1 MYTDG
6 SCCDSPE
13 GALSDDET
21 SSNLTLYD
29 GDETSQWS
37 TSAFAPFPDEL
48 LPHSNTAVS
57 TSAIFPFHLLSACSS
72 AGRAIM
78 CQYSQATTITS
89 HEVKRVLGLKAG
101 AVDPSTSVIAL
112 DANWSSLTTRDHA
125 GTGTETASSC
135 YSGAGL
141 TMPPAAPLQHDAV
154 SYSDSDEQALARAK
168 STPSLSHRM
177 KHDKSILALAVSS
190 QYIFAG
196 TQGGELLVFSLDTYE
211 RRRVIHAHKGS
222 VLGLC
227 LSRDQRLLFSSAADP
242 IVNVWCTSTFRHL
255 YALWS
260 PYDIGDIFCVAY
272 SSHHNT
278 VYLGAQNT
286 SIQWYDLKEKDSRPR
301 PATSSHPNER
311 KNKFFDSLGPGGAQ
325 TPKPSG
331 AENRPRDAA
340 GGQELQIDSQDIH
353 QFAHYGYVHCMLLG
367 QSILPE
373 APTEEVLVSG
383 GGDGRIVLWR
393 IDPAQRGSISIIYT
407 LEDGREEGE
416 SILSLAREGSFLYSG
431 RFDGEINVWDLET
444 RQLVRSLK
452 ANTGDIHTLTLGAGV
467 LYAGGKS
474 GSMQK
479 FNEHYESITT
489 FKAHDGLILASAF
502 ARFDDKPML
511 VTGGNDNTIVIWEVK
526 DCVEPDAVARR
537 SNNDLMVESLTQFV
551 SFRTVSSQAKYRADC
566 RRGASYLRSVFQNF
580 GAMTEMINTSEP
592 YNPVVFAKFRGNPAT
607 AASRKKILFYGHYDV
622 IPAENEHRKW
632 KHDPF
637 TLTGES
643 GYLYGR
649 GVSDNKGPIMAAIYA
664 AHELAKEQ
672 KLDSDIIFLIEGEE
686 ESGSRGFEKAVQSRK
701 DLIGDVDWI
710 LLANSYWL
718 DDHVPCLTY
727 GLRGVIHATVSVE
740 SKHPDLHSGVDGSAL
755 LDEPLKDLVMLL
767 SKLTGR
773 HGKVQIPGFYD
784 PILPLTD
791 DEKDLYTEITKT
803 LLRGNP
809 DLGDPEELAQSLMR
823 RWREASLTIH
833 RFKTSGPDNSTIIP
847 RLAKAAL
854 SIRLV
859 PNQEANTVAQ
869 ALTSFLQSEF
879 EQLDSKNTVKVTID
893 HQAEPWL
900 GDFNNEI
907 FQTLERA
914 IKSAWGPTLGQG
926 RDSQPTLKAPD
937 YFSPISRA
945 AATPSSPTKSKLAPA
960 TSNTLA
966 NSSDPSLSRPASS
979 HDATTTTQNPTTTIE
994 AEAEAEQGAMKPLYI
1009 REGGSIP
1016 SIRFLEKEFN
1026 APAAHLPCGQASD
1039 CAHLDN
1045 ERLRLVNLYNS
1056 KKIFK
1061 EVFRELPKR

>member
-1 MYTDG
+1 MCHYSQSTTN
-6 SCCDSPE
+6 
-13 GALSDDET
+13 T
-21 SSNLTLYD
+21 SSHEAEKVSGLT
-29 GDETSQWS
+29 
-37 TSAFAPFPDEL
+37 APFE
-48 LPHSNTAVS
+48 
-57 TSAIFPFHLLSACSS
+57 
-72 AGRAIM
+72 
-78 CQYSQATTITS
+78 
-89 HEVKRVLGLKAG
+89 
-101 AVDPSTSVIAL
+101 
-112 DANWSSLTTRDHA
+112 
-125 GTGTETASSC
+125 
-135 YSGAGL
+135 
-141 TMPPAAPLQHDAV
+141 HDAV
-154 SYSDSDEQALARAK
+154 AYSDSDCDDGNKAK
-168 STPSLSHRM
+168 AATMAAAANGTPSLSHRM
-177 KHDKSILALAVSS
+177 KHDKSILALAASS

-211 RRRVIHAHKGS
+211 QRRVIHAHKGS
-222 VLGLC
+222 ILGLC
-227 LSRDQRLLFSSAADP
+227 LSQDQQLLFSSAADP
-242 IVNVWCTSTFRHL
+242 IVNVWCTSSFRHL

-272 SSHHNT
+272 SSYHKT

-286 SIQWYDLKEKDSRPR
+286 SIQWYDLKEKDARPR
-301 PATSSHPNER
+301 PSTSSHPNER

-325 TPKPSG
+325 TPKPTG
-331 AENRPRDAA
+331 AEHRPRDAA

-367 QSILPE
+367 QGILPD
-373 APTEEVLVSG
+373 APSEEVLVSG

-393 IDPAQRGSISIIYT
+393 IDPTQRGSISMIYT

-431 RFDGEINVWDLET
+431 RFDGEINVWDLDT

-452 ANTGDIHTLTLGAGV
+452 ANTGDVHTLTLGAGI

-474 GSMQK
+474 GSIQK
-479 FNEHYESITT
+479 FNQHYETITS
-489 FKAHDGLILASAF
+489 FRAHDGLILASAF
-502 ARFDDKPML
+502 AKLDDKPVL
-511 VTGGNDNTIVIWEVK
+511 VTGGNDNTVVIWEVR
-526 DCVEPDAVARR
+526 DCMGPDAVATR

-622 IPAENEHRKW
+622 IPAENEHGKW

-672 KLDSDIIFLIEGEE
+672 NLDSDIIFLIEGEE

-784 PILPLTD
+784 PILPLTK

-809 DLGDPEELAQSLMR
+809 NLGDPAELAQSLMR

-833 RFKTSGPDNSTIIP
+833 RFQTSGPDNSTIIP
-847 RLAKAAL
+847 RLAKAAI

-859 PNQEANTVAQ
+859 PNQEANEVAQ
-869 ALTSFLQSEF
+869 ALISFLQTEF
-879 EQLDSKNTVKVTID
+879 EDLESKNKLQVTID

-900 GDFNNEI
+900 GDFTNEI
-907 FQTLERA
+907 FQTLEQA
-914 IKSAWGPTLGQG
+914 ITSVWGPTLGQP
-926 RDSQPTLKAPD
+926 RLSQPPPNPQD
-937 YFSPISRA
+937 YFSHA
-945 AATPSSPTKSKLAPA
+945 AHPAPPPPHATKPKLAPT

-966 NSSDPSLSRPASS
+966 NAPDAPPLPKPTPPPQPATLNSTTPSEA
-979 HDATTTTQNPTTTIE
+979 NPLPR
-994 AEAEAEQGAMKPLYI
+994 KPLYI

-1045 ERLRLVNLYNS
+1045 ERLRLVNLFNS
-1056 KKIFK
+1056 KRIFK
-1061 EVFRELPKR
+1061 EVFGVLPRR

>member
-1 MYTDG
+1 MCEHHSST
-6 SCCDSPE
+6 SPE
-13 GALSDDET
+13 DSSSERET
-21 SSNLTLYD
+21 SSDTTLLQAD
-29 GDETSQWS
+29 NVSECCIDDRSDWVTEDSLSHAAHIAAS
-37 TSAFAPFPDEL
+37 TFFS
-48 LPHSNTAVS
+48 
-57 TSAIFPFHLLSACSS
+57 FHLISGCST
-72 AGRAIM
+72 AGRDM
-78 CQYSQATTITS
+78 CQYSRSMTS
-89 HEVKRVLGLKAG
+89 QEVKKVLGLKA
-101 AVDPSTSVIAL
+101 P
-112 DANWSSLTTRDHA
+112 
-125 GTGTETASSC
+125 
-135 YSGAGL
+135 
-141 TMPPAAPLQHDAV
+141 PLQHDTIM
-154 SYSDSDEQALARAK
+154 DSNGAQAPPKPNRIPA
-168 STPSLSHRM
+168 LSHRM

-196 TQGGELLVFSLDTYE
+196 TQGGEILVYSLDTYE

-227 LSRDQRLLFSSAADP
+227 LSQDKKLLFSSATDP

-272 SSHHNT
+272 SSHHRT

-286 SIQWYDLKEKDSRPR
+286 SIQWYDLKQKDARPR
-301 PATSSHPNER
+301 PSLASHPSER

-331 AENRPRDAA
+331 ADRPRDAA
-340 GGQELQIDSQDIH
+340 GGQELQIDGQDIR

-367 QSILPE
+367 REILPE
-373 APTEEVLVSG
+373 APSEEVLVSG
-383 GGDGRIVLWR
+383 GGDGRILLWR
-393 IDPAQRGSISIIYT
+393 IDSAKGGEITSLHT

-431 RFDGEINVWDLET
+431 RFDGEVNVWDLET

-452 ANTGDIHTLTLGAGV
+452 ATIGDVHTLTLGAGV

-474 GSMQK
+474 GVVQK
-479 FNEHYESITT
+479 FNEHYETISS

-502 ARFDDKPML
+502 TMYNDKPTL
-511 VTGGNDNTIVIWEVK
+511 VTGGNDNTIVIWEVQ
-526 DCVEPDAVARR
+526 DCAGPNAVTRK
-537 SNNDLMVESLTQFV
+537 SSNDLMVESLTQFV
-551 SFRTVSSQAKYRADC
+551 SFRTVSSLPKYRADC
-566 RRGASYLRSVFQNF
+566 RRGASFLRSVFQNF
-580 GAMTEMINTSEP
+580 GAVTEMLNTSEP
-592 YNPVVFAKFRGNPAT
+592 HNPIVFAKFRGNPAT
-607 AASRKKILFYGHYDV
+607 AGSRKKILFYGHYDV

-637 TLTGES
+637 TLTGEG

-664 AHELAKEQ
+664 AHELANEQ
-672 KLDSDIIFLIEGEE
+672 SLDSDIIFLIEGEE
-686 ESGSRGFEKAVQSRK
+686 ESGSRGFEKAVQAKK

-727 GLRGVIHATVSVE
+727 GLRGVIHATVQVD

-773 HGKVQIPGFYD
+773 HGKVKIPGFYD
-784 PILPLTD
+784 PILPLTE

-833 RFKTSGPDNSTIIP
+833 RFQTSGPENSTIIP

-859 PNQEANTVAQ
+859 PNQEASEVAQ
-869 ALTSFLQSEF
+869 SLISFLQSEF
-879 EQLDSKNTVKVTID
+879 DELDSKNKLTVAID

-914 IKSAWGPTLGQG
+914 IMSVWGLTLGQE
-926 RDSQPTLKAPD
+926 RRESAPSIRSPD
-937 YFSPISRA
+937 YFAPLSRA
-945 AATPSSPTKSKLAPA
+945 AGDSSTLTTKSKPAPA

-966 NSSDPSLSRPASS
+966 NSSDSRPSTSDASTPIS
-979 HDATTTTQNPTTTIE
+979 ASAQFNTF
-994 AEAEAEQGAMKPLYI
+994 AKPLYI

-1039 CAHLDN
+1039 SAHLDN

-1061 EVFRELPKR
+1061 QVFRELPRK

>member
-1 MYTDG
+1 MDEHQG
-6 SCCDSPE
+6 SSSSE
-13 GALSDDET
+13 ESSSGDET
-21 SSNLTLYD
+21 SSDITLHEI
-29 GDETSQWS
+29 DEINECLSCSPRVEPVAEAPISQS
-37 TSAFAPFPDEL
+37 PEIDPRY
-48 LPHSNTAVS
+48 
-57 TSAIFPFHLLSACSS
+57 IFPFHLISGCSS
-72 AGRAIM
+72 ADRGAVM
-78 CQYSQATTITS
+78 CTLTSQQVATA
-89 HEVKRVLGLKAG
+89 VLGLRAAPPHHDTPVETK
-101 AVDPSTSVIAL
+101 
-112 DANWSSLTTRDHA
+112 
-125 GTGTETASSC
+125 GTEN
-135 YSGAGL
+135 AGPSAVP
-141 TMPPAAPLQHDAV
+141 TPA
-154 SYSDSDEQALARAK
+154 QA
-168 STPSLSHRM
+168 HRM

-190 QYIFAG
+190 RYIFAG
-196 TQGGELLVFSLDTYE
+196 TQGGEILVYSLDTYE
-211 RRRVIHAHKGS
+211 RRSVIHAHKGS

-227 LSRDQRLLFSSAADP
+227 LSQDRNWLFSTATDP
-242 IVNVWCTSTFRHL
+242 IVNVWCTSTFKHL

-272 SSHHNT
+272 SSYHRA
-278 VYLGAQNT
+278 VYFGAQNT
-286 SIQWYDLKEKDSRPR
+286 SIQWYDLKEKDTR
-301 PATSSHPNER
+301 PAPSLSSHPAER

-325 TPKPSG
+325 TPRPSG
-331 AENRPRDAA
+331 ADSRPRDAV
-340 GGQELQIDSQDIH
+340 GGQELQVDSHDIC

-367 QSILPE
+367 TGILPD
-373 APTEEVLVSG
+373 APSEEVLISG
-383 GGDGRIVLWR
+383 GGDGRILLWR
-393 IDPAQRGSISIIYT
+393 IDADRRGAISTICT

-452 ANTGDIHTLTLGAGV
+452 AITGDVHTLTLGAGI
-467 LYAGGKS
+467 LYAGGKT
-474 GSMQK
+474 GIMQK
-479 FNEHYESITT
+479 FNEHYESVTT

-502 ARFDDKPML
+502 ARYSEKPIL
-511 VTGGNDNTIVIWEVK
+511 VTGGNDNTVVIWEVK
-526 DCVEPDAVARR
+526 DCAEPSAATRR
-537 SNNDLMVESLTQFV
+537 SNNDLMVESLGQFV
-551 SFRTVSSQAKYRADC
+551 SFRTVSSLPKYRADC

-580 GAMTEMINTSEP
+580 GAVTEMINTSD
-592 YNPVVFAKFRGNPAT
+592 YNPIVFAKFRGNPAT

-622 IPAENEHRKW
+622 IAAENEHRKW

-637 TLTGES
+637 TLTGEG

-649 GVSDNKGPIMAAIYA
+649 GASDNKGPIMAAIYA
-664 AHELAKEQ
+664 AHELANEQ
-672 KLDSDIIFLIEGEE
+672 SLDSDIVFLIEGEE
-686 ESGSRGFEKAVQSRK
+686 ESGSRGFEKAVKARK

-727 GLRGVIHATVSVE
+727 GLRGVIHATVQVE

-767 SKLTGR
+767 SKLAGR
-773 HGKVQIPGFYD
+773 HGKVHIPGFYD
-784 PILPLTD
+784 PILPLTA
-791 DEKDLYTEITKT
+791 DEKDLYTEITET
-803 LLRGNP
+803 LLRSNP

-833 RFKTSGPDNSTIIP
+833 RFQTSGPENSTIIP

-859 PNQEANTVAQ
+859 PNQEAGNVAESLK
-869 ALTSFLQSEF
+869 AFLQAEF
-879 EQLDSKNTVKVTID
+879 DELDSKNNLKVTID

-907 FQTLERA
+907 FQTLEHA
-914 IKSAWGPTLGQG
+914 IMNVWGPTLGQ
-926 RDSQPTLKAPD
+926 RRESISAAD
-937 YFSPISRA
+937 YFSQ
-945 AATPSSPTKSKLAPA
+945 SSKTADEPPAPTTKHNPTPA

-966 NSSDPSLSRPASS
+966 NSSDPALASS
-979 HDATTTTQNPTTTIE
+979 VQTSGTSTPHPTTGNDT
-994 AEAEAEQGAMKPLYI
+994 ASRKPLYI

-1039 CAHLDN
+1039 SAHLDN